1 MSTSGDVTKTEDY
14 RTAWQDFP
22 LTPTPQPPQL
32 PQTEDQPKPARNQ
45 SGDTGKSSNGRSGRA
60 RIKFQSPEE
69 QRRISRPQE
78 RADKNGIKLEVSPC
92 SAVLAQGQ
100 AKIRAVDSKLN
111 KLRDKITGIK
121 TEILVG
127 EDEMVKQGKN
137 RIPGSSPDVGRSC
150 REAVRKGS
158 PRLTPKQIS
167 PRKTGATAIPT
178 LKQPNT
184 KSPTA
189 PSKASLKYKKLAQT
203 CNSSSPRKPSPANG
217 KPGASS
223 NVQRRRRD
231 VSHFQEATA
240 HPSRRKMSP
249 IPAQVNSNVRA
260 KIAVR
265 QAPERRVRTK
275 APPKRSSPNRTQT
288 NTDLQ
293 KPHALEDPVADYQ
306 DFADSHF
313 CLCEYCLHRREQRA
327 KAQDKRLPPH
337 ELNPENAG
345 VQNNTGMNEN
355 SDCQCSDCQMEQRQS
370 AKANNDTSE
379 QDTADQSVMNTA
391 SLNCEDATYPVAPH
405 TSPVSGHNDCRI
417 NARSRPG
424 QCGDR
429 FGDSRNRPAHS
440 NSHRD
445 SGSNCVIHPSRC
457 TDHHQKASVYR
468 DQNLGRY
475 DGNPV
480 YKDSWCQWEDADLP
494 LIEPQNRV
502 QDNFEM
508 LHSVN
513 HRLPPGSN
521 KRHSRGDTLISR
533 INRRPSINN
542 DGHHNNHQ
550 RSDDDDYGREDC
562 QVMMLTPAAECLG
575 CQHGMGDFV
584 RPTKEQQLHKMGMGE

>member
-1 MSTSGDVTKTEDY
+1 MSNSGDATKTEDY

-22 LTPTPQPPQL
+22 QTPTPQQPSP
-32 PQTEDQPKPARNQ
+32 PQTEDQPKLARNQ
-45 SGDTGKSSNGRSGRA
+45 SGDTGKSRSGRTGRA

-69 QRRISRPQE
+69 QSRISRPEE
-78 RADKNGIKLEVSPC
+78 RADKNGMKLEVSPC
-92 SAVLAQGQ
+92 RVVLAQGQ
-100 AKIRAVDSKLN
+100 AKIRAVDSKIN

-121 TEILVG
+121 TEILVSK
-127 EDEMVKQGKN
+127 DETIKQGKS
-137 RIPGSSPDVGRSC
+137 RIPRSSPDVGRSC
-150 REAVRKGS
+150 REAVIKSS

-167 PRKTGATAIPT
+167 PRKTGATSSPT
-178 LKQPNT
+178 LKKPNT

-217 KPGASS
+217 KLGASS
-223 NVQRRRRD
+223 NVQRRREG
-231 VSHFQEATA
+231 SHFQDATA
-240 HPSRRKMSP
+240 HPSRRRMSP
-249 IPAQVNSNVRA
+249 TPAQVNSNVRA
-260 KIAVR
+260 KVAVR
-265 QAPERRVRTK
+265 QAPERRVRSK
-275 APPKRSSPNRTQT
+275 APPKPSSPNRTQT
-288 NTDLQ
+288 NNDMQ
-293 KPHALEDPVADYQ
+293 KPLSQEEPVADYQ

-313 CLCEYCLHRREQRA
+313 CLCNYCRHRREQRA
-327 KAQDKRLPPH
+327 KSQAKRLQPH
-337 ELNPENAG
+337 DANPGNAG
-345 VQNNTGMNEN
+345 VQDNTGMNE
-355 SDCQCSDCQMEQRQS
+355 SEECQCSDCQLERRQG

-391 SLNCEDATYPVAPH
+391 SLNCEDATYPVAPC

-417 NARSRPG
+417 NASSRPG

-429 FGDSRNRPAHS
+429 LRDSSNQPAHS
-440 NSHRD
+440 NSHQD

-457 TDHHQKASVYR
+457 ADHHQKASVDL
-468 DQNLGRY
+468 DQNLGRS

-494 LIEPQNRV
+494 LTEPRNRV

-513 HRLPPGSN
+513 HQLPPRSN

-533 INRRPSINN
+533 INHRPGINN
-542 DGHHNNHQ
+542 DGHRNYYQ

-562 QVMMLTPAAECLG
+562 RVMTMTSAAECLG

-584 RPTKEQQLHKMGMGE
+584 RPAKEQQLHKMGMGE